1 MSVRLPSYLFCLVS
15 SSSPVI
21 CKLYSRTVIYSLYSH
36 TNHIR
41 SYKSRSFIQLYI
53 HTLILSHIYACTTYT
68 YMVASVTQSLVW
80 SYPFVS
86 VFKSFQ
92 AASPKKNGPLEFT
105 LLILLQVV
113 SPKQRTTWVYLS
125 FSQRCHSPLG
135 RITEYQNFIPRLV
148 GLRNTKI
155 SFPAWSDYGIPK
167 FHSPLRRIT
176 ESKKRHSPV
185 YRITES
191 KKKRLP
197 LLYRITEYQTSI
209 FLRFVG
215 LRKVTQ
221 VLFS

>member
-113 SPKQRTTWVYLS
+113 SPKQWTTWVYLS
-125 FSQRCHSPLG
+125 FSQRCHPLLHQKT
-135 RITEYQNFIPRLV
+135 RCHSHH
-148 GLRNTKI
+148 TKI

-167 FHSPLRRIT
+167 FHSPL
-176 ESKKRHSPV
+176 S
-185 YRITES
+185 
-191 KKKRLP
+191 
-197 LLYRITEYQTSI
+197 RITEYQDFI
-209 FLRFVG
+209 PRLVG
-215 LRKVTQ
+215 LRNTKIS
-221 VLFS
+221 FPASSDYGK